1 MIEIAF
7 PDFWPERLAWL
18 VALATMVTGFSGMIA
33 PRRMMRVVGLGGAS
47 GTSNGVSEFRSSVGG
62 ALGGLGLACLLMAQP
77 FTYFA
82 LGLMFFFASVG
93 RIVSFF
99 ASRCNLF
106 ILPFFLRR
114 TLSRLR
120 KISLFS
126 DSNENK
132 YATLSQ
138 SMN

>member
-18 VALATMVTGFSGMIA
+18 VALVTMVTGFSAMIT

-99 ASRCNLF
+99 ADGTFNKHC
-106 ILPFFLRR
+106 IFFLVVE
-114 TLSRLR
+114 
-120 KISLFS
+120 SLGAYFPLQFVYS
-126 DSNENK
+126 
-132 YATLSQ
+132 AFFPA
-138 SMN
+138 